1 MGREAMIRADMEAV
15 GTYSPIFDRTI
26 KDCAKRERELA
37 KAEKA
42 WRSAYC
48 IDGVQREPQMVA
60 TLINKQGL
68 PYQAKDPYYAEVS
81 RLRKE
86 VESLRAQL
94 GLTPKSLRRLIGVAG
109 SDTPQQQDMI
119 TAKLDQ
125 IAARVAGYD
134 NAADIPEYPFADLPG
149 AAEAAAFREQIDEDL
164 RKAIAEDMG

>member
-1 MGREAMIRADMEAV
+1 MTREQIYRQQLTELGIYNPAFDPEIKTLAQLERRLTRVQKAWSETAPSGGKPSFLDDHYPIIVQLEDKIFAHREA
-15 GTYSPIFDRTI
+15 
-26 KDCAKRERELA
+26 
-37 KAEKA
+37 
-42 WRSAYC
+42 
-48 IDGVQREPQMVA
+48 
-60 TLINKQGL
+60 
-68 PYQAKDPYYAEVS
+68 
-81 RLRKE
+81 
-86 VESLRAQL
+86 L

-149 AAEAAAFREQIDEDL
+149 AAEAAAFSEQIDEDL